1 MNSTIGYEPLS
12 LGLNPSTSTTYEGT
26 WAASSIGPEHRTFNA
41 GVPSSSLGRPTILS
55 AGKLE
60 GET

>member
-12 LGLNPSTSTTYEGT
+12 LGLNPSTSTTDEGT

-55 AGKLE
+55 VSKVK

>member
-1 MNSTIGYEPLS
+1 MNSTIGYELIS
-12 LGLNPSTSTTYEGT
+12 RGLNPCASTNIEGT

>member
-1 MNSTIGYEPLS
+1 MNRILGYEPNDW
-12 LGLNPSTSTTYEGT
+12 GLNPYTSATIEGT